1 MCLDLQC
8 QNLYLNDTTVMKN
21 QLQFLL
27 ALGVIAA
34 LFGCDTADN
43 DTMYSCVIGGCVED
57 ANGSYTSMS
66 DCENG
71 CNAGA
76 GVTDANGSILSLNT
90 NGQTYMSTKIIAMQ
104 NSPSSITSKAITTP
118 TEGIQLFKK

>member
-34 LFGCDTADN
+34 LFGSDTAAI
-43 DTMYSCVIGGCVED
+43 DTTLI
-57 ANGSYTSMS
+57 

-76 GVTDANGSILSLNT
+76 GVTDADGSILSLNT

-118 TEGIQLFKK
+118 TEGIQLFKT